1 MHKVRKPFS
10 ATAGILLII
19 LFSVFFLSARCSS
32 NPENASTVYADSGLR
47 TELSKE
53 SVSALES
60 LQRANRELT
69 SMILP
74 SVVTLDVIET
84 RKIQNNI
91 DGFPWFFFNRPQ
103 EQKEGQGEREY
114 EAEGMGSGVIVRK
127 SGKTYYALTNQH
139 VTGNAKTISVILYN
153 GDKVKGKLVGSDQ
166 RKDVALVSFDYDKD
180 LRVAVLGDSNTVQVG
195 DLTYAIGAPLGYV
208 STVTSGIVSAV
219 GRSGGPN
226 RNNINDFIQTDAAIN
241 QGNSG
246 GPLVNIYGEVIGINN
261 WIVSSSGGSQGL
273 AFSIPINNLK
283 KAIDDFINS
292 GEIKYGWLGVQL
304 VEVKDKF
311 REALNLKNIEGA
323 FAGQV
328 FLGSPADKGGIKPG
342 DYIIEVNSAKVKDVD
357 DILRIIADLKSGE
370 TSSFKILRR
379 GKELLLTVKIEERD
393 EKIVADSSKLWPGFV
408 PSPLTD
414 EIIKQLELKKGQNGV
429 AVTSLQSK
437 SPAAVMSLQPGDII
451 VKVNGKDVKDVLSF
465 YDELSK
471 ASGEVWFDFIRE
483 GHNLVTPRIKK

>member
-1 MHKVRKPFS
+1 MRKLKNPIS
-10 ATAGILLII
+10 TMAGILSIMLV
-19 LFSVFFLSARCSS
+19 SVVLLSARCSS
-32 NPENASTVYADSGLR
+32 NPENAATVYADQGLK

-53 SVSALES
+53 SISALES
-60 LQRANRELT
+60 LQKANRELT

-74 SVVTLDVIET
+74 SVVTLDVVET
-84 RKIQNNI
+84 RKVQNNI

-103 EQKEGQGEREY
+103 DQKDGQGEREY

-127 SGKTYYALTNQH
+127 TGKTYYALTNQH

-153 GDKVKGKLVGSDQ
+153 GDKVQGKLVGSDQ

-195 DLTYAIGAPLGYV
+195 DLTYAIGAPMGYV

-219 GRSGGPN
+219 GR
-226 RNNINDFIQTDAAIN
+226 
-241 QGNSG
+241 SG

-283 KAIDDFINS
+283 KAIDDFITS
-292 GEIKYGWLGVQL
+292 GEVKYGWLGVQL
-304 VEVKDKF
+304 LEINDKF
-311 REALNLKNIEGA
+311 RENLNLKDIEGA

-342 DYIIEVNSAKVKDVD
+342 DYITEVNSTKVKSVD
-357 DILRIIADLKSGE
+357 DILRVVADLKPGE
-370 TSSFKILRR
+370 TASFKILRK
-379 GKELLLTVKIEERD
+379 GKNISVTVKIEERD
-393 EKIVADSSKLWPGFV
+393 EKNVADSSKLWPGFV
-408 PSPLTD
+408 PSPLTE

-429 AVTSLQSK
+429 VVTNMQSK
-437 SPAAVMSLQPGDII
+437 SPAAVISLQPGDII

-465 YDELSK
+465 YDELSQ
-471 ASGEVWFDFIRE
+471 SGNEVWFDFIRE
-483 GHNLVTPRIKK
+483 GHNLVSPKIKR

>member
-1 MHKVRKPFS
+1 MRKLKNPFS

-32 NPENASTVYADSGLR
+32 NPENAATVYADSGLR
-47 TELSKE
+47 TELSME
-53 SVSALES
+53 SVSALEA

-69 SMILP
+69 SMVLP

-84 RKIQNNI
+84 RKVQNNI
-91 DGFPWFFFNRPQ
+91 DRFPWFFFNRPQ
-103 EQKEGQGEREY
+103 DQKDGEGEREY

-127 SGKTYYALTNQH
+127 VGKTYYALTNQH

-153 GDKVKGKLVGSDQ
+153 GEKIQGSLIGSDQ
-166 RKDVALVSFDYDKD
+166 RKDVALVSFDYDKE
-180 LRVAVLGDSNTVQVG
+180 LKVAVLGDSNTVQAG
-195 DLTYAIGAPLGYV
+195 DLTYAVGAPLGYV

-246 GPLVNIYGEVIGINN
+246 GPLVNIYGEVIGINT
-261 WIVSSSGGSQGL
+261 WIASSSGGSQGL

-304 VEVKDKF
+304 LEINGNF
-311 REALNLKNIEGA
+311 RDNLNLKDIEGA
-323 FAGQV
+323 FAGQI

-342 DYIIEVNSAKVKDVD
+342 DYITEVNSIKVKNVD
-357 DILRIIADLKSGE
+357 DILRIIADLKPGE
-370 TSSFKILRR
+370 TASFKILRR
-379 GKELLLTVKIEERD
+379 GKNISVTVKIEERD
-393 EKIVADSSKLWPGFV
+393 EKNVADSSKLWPGFV
-408 PSPLTD
+408 PSPLG
-414 EIIKQLELKKGQNGV
+414 EEVIKQLKLKKGQNGV
-429 AVTSLQSK
+429 VVTNMQSK
-437 SPAAVMSLQPGDII
+437 SPAAVISLQPGDVI
-451 VKVNGKDVKDVLSF
+451 VKLNGKDVKDVSGF
-465 YDELSK
+465 YEELSK

-483 GHNLVTPRIKK
+483 GHNLVTPKIKR